1 MYISHRP
8 GRQRGGRQEEGGAGF
23 LTCPALFLRIAIV
36 RFVWW
41 KGLKVIMQIIK
52 SIKDDY
58 ADDNLAGSAQPRS
71 LLNGQ
76 RLLESSLS
84 KCSNF
89 VSSSFGCLFVVEG
102 LKINITTTIW
112 FFLFF
117 FPFQLTF
124 QCQLFHLE
132 FRTTR
137 KTRRTI
143 CLWYL
148 RWDVIQRSAI
158 RRSSSTSKVRS
169 YFLFKTNIWVI
180 FFHLNKHFNSSDFI

>member
-1 MYISHRP
+1 MYIGHRS

-23 LTCPALFLRIAIV
+23 LICPVLSLRIAII

-41 KGLKVIMQIIK
+41 KGLKMINH
-52 SIKDDY
+52 
-58 ADDNLAGSAQPRS
+58 ADHNHAGSAQPRS

-84 KCSNF
+84 KCSNV

-158 RRSSSTSKVRS
+158 RPSSSTSKVRS
-169 YFLFKTNIWVI
+169 YFTTGDISAGHQAQAQLQLQLQT
-180 FFHLNKHFNSSDFI
+180 L